1 MGGIRKQYDEEF
13 KKNAVKLSHASPRP
27 VREIAEDLGIHE
39 NVLYNWRR
47 KYTAEGDK
55 TKYATLEE
63 ENRDLQRQL
72 AEVKMERDMLKK
84 RRPTSQKTKSKVS
97 IHPGKSRISGR
108 EVGQSVRNRTERL
121 LCLAQKTQRSG
132 ADGKKTEGK
141 DQRSI

>member
-1 MGGIRKQYDEEF
+1 MGGIRKQYDEDF
-13 KKNAVKLSHASPRP
+13 KKNAVKLSHASPKP

-39 NVLYNWRR
+39 NILYNGRR

-84 RRPTSQKTKSKVS
+84 AAAYFAKNQK
-97 IHPGKSRISGR
+97 
-108 EVGQSVRNRTERL
+108 
-121 LCLAQKTQRSG
+121 
-132 ADGKKTEGK
+132 
-141 DQRSI
+141 